1 MIDDS
6 IIDGR
11 KTIILVDDNI
21 ANLKIGKNALME
33 HYDVFTAPSGKKMFE
48 LLERNKPELI
58 LLDIDMPEMDG
69 FKAIK
74 ILKENDSTRRIPVVF
89 LTGKSDTESEIEG
102 LSLGAVDYIPKPF
115 SPPILRKRV
124 EIHLLV
130 QSQQNI
136 LRKQQE
142 ELRKFNEGL
151 QKLVDERTKQVL
163 DLQDAILKTM
173 ANLIESRDNITG
185 GHIERVQFYL
195 RILVVGLLDSR
206 CYADKTKGWNVD
218 LLVRS
223 SQLHDIGKIEIEDKI
238 LRKTSALTSEE
249 FTAMKQHPVLG
260 VKIIERIE
268 SEVSSSDFLNYAKI
282 FAGTHHEKWDGSG
295 YPKGL
300 KGDDIPLLGRIL
312 AIADVY
318 DALTSQRSYKASINH
333 ESAVQTI
340 ARAKGTHFDP
350 ILVDVFCCQS
360 DKLSEVQQT
369 LKESDWVAAE

>member
-1 MIDDS
+1 MID
-6 IIDGR
+6 R
-11 KTIILVDDNI
+11 KIIILVDDNI

-33 HYDVFTAPSGKKMFE
+33 RYDVFTAPSAKKMFE

-69 FKAIK
+69 FEAIK
-74 ILKENDSTRRIPVVF
+74 ILKRNVSTQRIPIIF
-89 LTGKSDTESEIEG
+89 LTGKSDAESEMEG
-102 LSLGAVDYIPKPF
+102 LTLGAVDYISKPF

-136 LRKQQE
+136 LREQQE

-151 QKLVDERTKQVL
+151 QKLVNERTKQVS

-195 RILVVGLLDSR
+195 RIMVVGLLDSGI
-206 CYADKTKGWNVD
+206 YSDMTKGWNVD

-223 SQLHDIGKIEIEDKI
+223 SQLHDIGKIAIEDKI
-238 LRKTSALTSEE
+238 LQKSTALTGEE
-249 FTAMKQHPVLG
+249 FEAMKQHPILG
-260 VKIIERIE
+260 VEIIERIE
-268 SEVSSSDFLNYAKI
+268 REVTSSDFLDYAKV

-295 YPKGL
+295 YPNGL
-300 KGDDIPLLGRIL
+300 KGDIIPLLGRLL

-318 DALTSQRSYKASINH
+318 DALTSQRSYKTSSSH
-333 ESAVQTI
+333 EDAAQTI
-340 ARAKGTHFDP
+340 ISAKGTHFDP
-350 ILVDVFCCQS
+350 ILVGIFCSQS
-360 DKLSEVQQT
+360 DKFHEVQQT
-369 LKESDWVAAE
+369 FK